1 MPLAAG
7 PARFRYSGT
16 EGPYCW
22 YRRVLVGLADHAL
35 AIAASSAGE
44 KSLVNKT
51 LGCACLTFERTEP
64 QSGTA
69 PSLTP
74 SLLTWLHPSCFITE
88 SKPLAMTVPYV
99 LLPLMIEYVF
109 ALTFS
114 WPARSAPSTPSAKPW
129 PYHDSV
135 GPQWKIP
142 QYLDWALL

>member
-64 QSGTA
+64 QAGTA

-74 SLLTWLHPSCFITE
+74 CLLTVLQSSSCTTRAT
-88 SKPLAMTVPYV
+88 PHAVTVTDG
-99 LLPLMIEYVF
+99 L
-109 ALTFS
+109 
-114 WPARSAPSTPSAKPW
+114 
-129 PYHDSV
+129 
-135 GPQWKIP
+135 
-142 QYLDWALL
+142 